1 MSENEERLLQ
11 AIHSELR
18 ETNNVLSGISGFIWN
33 FVFWGFFAGLFFVLG
48 SFFEPT
54 FFFPLAGLLALIG
67 LLLSLSALK
76 FRWSFKSL
84 WDSELKPR
92 PEREASP
99 QEKPRRKLSGGESG
113 LIVAF
118 LLAVAI
124 GGLGL
129 FIFL

>member
-1 MSENEERLLQ
+1 MSENEEKLLQ

-33 FVFWGFFAGLFFVLG
+33 FVFWGFSAGLFFVLD
-48 SFFEPT
+48 SFFEPA
-54 FFFPLAGLLALIG
+54 FFFTFAGLLALIG
-67 LLLSLSALK
+67 LVLSLSALK

-84 WDSELKPR
+84 WDSEPEPR

-99 QEKPRRKLSGGESG
+99 QEKPLRKPSRGEYG

-129 FIFL
+129 LIFL

>member
-33 FVFWGFFAGLFFVLG
+33 FVFWSFFAGLFFVLG
-48 SFFEPT
+48 SFFEPA
-54 FFFPLAGLLALIG
+54 FFFPLAGLLGLIG
-67 LLLSLSALK
+67 LVLSLSALK
-76 FRWSFKSL
+76 FRWSLKSL
-84 WDSELKPR
+84 WDSEPKPH
-92 PEREASP
+92 PEREAPP